1 MRILL
6 LTDIHGNLPALEAV
20 LRHPAAQGV
29 ERIISTGDHTGF
41 GPCPRQVTERL
52 MAQGAVLL
60 VGNHEERL
68 PHALEPEYAGYNW
81 TLLHWTR
88 AQLSGLPLTWPRTYT
103 LEDMLFAHGT
113 PEDPNKLLEA
123 SEVPDLLAQLPE
135 GVHWYFSGHN
145 HAPWQVTAHGRQAVN
160 PGSLGLLEDGVGGRA
175 PFAVIERNRGA
186 TKVTRYLADYDLN
199 EVRRAYVR
207 GGAAEAAPEMCRAAL
222 YTMQHGTY
230 QAALIFVRQA
240 IALGK
245 AHGVTLADPLAFQ
258 LAAQEAH
265 WDGDLFCEEYWKQTG
280 AEA

>member
-20 LRHPAAQGV
+20 LRHPAAQGL

-60 VGNHEERL
+60 AGNHEERL
-68 PHALEPEYAGYNW
+68 PHALEPEFAGYNW

-175 PFAVIERNRGA
+175 PFA
-186 TKVTRYLADYDLN
+186 
-199 EVRRAYVR
+199 
-207 GGAAEAAPEMCRAAL
+207 AL

-258 LAAQEAH
+258 LAAQEAL